1 MKDIF
6 EKNCSVVFDL
16 LPLYADDSCSA
27 RTAELIR
34 HHLLTCKKCR
44 NFLHSIKAPSNKR
57 ENGDIPFS
65 DPDYASISKRL
76 KKRRAI
82 KNTLLTVSAVSA
94 VVLPIAIYSYLT
106 YGNAEDGN
114 E

>member
-16 LPLYADDSCSA
+16 LPLYADNSCSA

-44 NFLHSIKAPSNKR
+44 GFLHSIKAPSEKQCQKN
-57 ENGDIPFS
+57 IPFS
-65 DPDYASISKRL
+65 APDYASISKRL
-76 KKRRAI
+76 KRRRAI

-94 VVLPIAIYSYLT
+94 VVLPLAIYT
-106 YGNAEDGN
+106 YMTCAESENN

>member
-44 NFLHSIKAPSNKR
+44 NFLHSIKAPS
-57 ENGDIPFS
+57 ENHGPENIPFS
-65 DPDYASISKRL
+65 APDYVSISKRL

-106 YGNAEDGN
+106 YGKAEDGN